1 MGNAI
6 KARNEKSQLKCFVCL
21 KILKTPVYL
30 PCSCRLTICYEHVLK
45 ESRIRCK
52 KCKVTFA
59 TNVKHLFKE
68 DDKKLKKLAAY
79 SYLNRIEKKHF
90 QTMSTL
96 LKQTKHIS
104 ETLSIKILEFPLVQ
118 YEHFSQLRNKIDID
132 RETSIQAVYANV
144 THLKRRTK
152 ILEKLHKLSE
162 KLLKQID
169 TNEILF
175 RNEYTLKKSSW
186 SAFSNAYFDYDREIE
201 RLSEIFR
208 EPKKFTQTFLHK
220 LTRDYLLE
228 HDSMQRKLD
237 EFERI
242 ENDLKLYG
250 SFDSSILFES
260 LLQRLDCIAVSSDDR
275 CQIDIWDMDKCV
287 KIDSL
292 YGHTRPVVCLSLYGD
307 NDIKLV
313 SGSDDGLIKI
323 WNLDEKFE
331 CVKTLRGH
339 LSGIICLKIIRHKL
353 HCVSASHD
361 KTIKIWCLRE
371 FICLFTLGDP
381 QRRLSCLELLKR
393 YLF

>member
-1 MGNAI
+1 MGNLI
-6 KARNEKSQLKCFVCL
+6 KSKREKSQLKCFVCL

-30 PCSCRLTICYEHVLK
+30 PCSCRLSICQEHAVR
-45 ESRIRCK
+45 ESRIKCK
-52 KCKVTFA
+52 KCKVSFE
-59 TNVKHLFKE
+59 TNVKHFFRE

-79 SYLNRIEKKHF
+79 AYLNRNEKKHF
-90 QTMSTL
+90 QTMSTH

-104 ETLSIKILEFPLVQ
+104 ETLNMKTLEFPFVQ
-118 YEHFSQLRNKIDID
+118 YEHFSQLRNKIDIE

-144 THLKRRTK
+144 THLKRRTE
-152 ILEKLHKLSE
+152 ILEKIHKLSE

-169 TNEILF
+169 ANEILF
-175 RNEYTLKKSSW
+175 RNEYTLKKST
-186 SAFSNAYFDYDREIE
+186 FSSAYFDYDRELE
-201 RLSEIFR
+201 YLSEIFR
-208 EPKKFTQTFLHK
+208 ETKNFTKPFLNK
-220 LTRDYLLE
+220 LTRDYLLK

-242 ENDLKLYG
+242 ENDLKLYR

-275 CQIDIWDMDKCV
+275 CQIDIWDMNKCM

-307 NDIKLV
+307 NDNKLV

-323 WNLDEKFE
+323 WNLEEQYE
-331 CVKTLRGH
+331 CIKTLRGH
-339 LSGIICLKIIRHKL
+339 LSGIICLKIIRQKF

-361 KTIKIWCLRE
+361 KTMKIWCLRE
-371 FICLFTLGDP
+371 FVCLSTLGDP
-381 QRRLSCLELLKR
+381 HRRLSCLELLKR
-393 YLF
+393 HLF